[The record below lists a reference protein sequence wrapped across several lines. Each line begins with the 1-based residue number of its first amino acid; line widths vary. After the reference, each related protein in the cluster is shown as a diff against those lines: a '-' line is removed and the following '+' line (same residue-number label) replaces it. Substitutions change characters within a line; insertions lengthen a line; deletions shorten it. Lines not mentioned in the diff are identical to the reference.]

1 MLQLPCVCFSTGHA
15 LQCNSYHAFAFRQA
29 TRYNYSRDEKFAL
42 IEVIAMI
49 KGLQLLMSRME
60 SVFMDA
66 IRRHIYAQLQDFVQL
81 SLRDPLRKAIKKK
94 SDIIKV

>member
-1 MLQLPCVCFSTGHA
+1 ML
-15 LQCNSYHAFAFRQA
+15 QA
-29 TRYNYSRDEKFAL
+29 TRYNYSKDEKFAL

-81 SLRDPLRKAIKKK
+81 FLREPLRKAIKKK
-94 SDIIKV
+94 NDIIKV